1 MLCSAHHDHND
12 HHDGDNKADA
22 DPQLLHNWQISRQ
35 FLASLSLSLSVPLPL
50 SVFDKDESY

>member
-1 MLCSAHHDHND
+1 MLCCAHHDHNA

-35 FLASLSLSLSVPLPL
+35 FSLCPSPSPSL
-50 SVFDKDESY
+50 